1 MLVVECLD
9 LKLDFIDDRFGKLED
24 DKEETLETLLRE
36 YRSDVGV
43 VLPLEML
50 SMSVCW
56 FCIFLEFLHTPDER
70 AIITGASRLEVSLA
84 PLR

>member
-9 LKLDFIDDRFGKLED
+9 LKLDFIDDRFGKLEE
-24 DKEETLETLLRE
+24 DKEETLDTLLRE

-43 VLPLEML
+43 VLPLEVL
-50 SMSVCW
+50 SMSMCW
-56 FCIFLEFLHTPDER
+56 PCILLEFSRKPDES
-70 AIITGASRLEVSLA
+70 ALATGASRVEVSLA